1 MLKQLVNE
9 ARFQLQIKTEGP
21 LLIKSGHATL
31 IGPDMTPVLTYRNGS
46 TEVYLPGTSLKGVC
60 RSHIEKVIRTL
71 RGDQVVV
78 CNPFNKDG
86 VEQNCGIWFEE
97 RKKAHQNQSL
107 PNEVVYKDSCPACRL
122 FGSTS
127 FIGRA
132 SIGDA
137 YLIANDNRVLT
148 ETRDGVGID
157 RLTGGAANRAKFDL
171 EVVISN
177 VTFATDVLL
186 RNFEIWQLGAM
197 LLFVQDLAD
206 GFIRIGSGKS
216 RGLGAVKGSVTQL
229 AIHHLGTTQGRA
241 PEEIWGLGKFLG
253 NDSTYGTLPTD
264 SLRVDL
270 LPQVEMRGIR
280 NSQLF
285 SGDNLSHLQQ
295 VAIQAFTARMQEW
308 SAHKSGGA

>member
-46 TEVYLPGTSLKGVC
+46 SEVYLPGTSLKGAC

-71 RGDQVVV
+71 RSDQVVV
-78 CNPFNKDG
+78 CNPFAKEG
-86 VEQNCGIWFEE
+86 AEQNCGLWFDA
-97 RKKAHQNQSL
+97 RKKDQSL
-107 PNEVVYKDSCPACRL
+107 SNEVVYKDSCPACRL

-127 FIGRA
+127 FIGRV

-137 YLIANDNRVLT
+137 YLQGNNNRNLT

-177 VTFATDVLL
+177 VTFTTDVLL

-197 LLFVQDLAD
+197 LLFIQDLTD
-206 GFIRIGSGKS
+206 GFIRLGSGKS
-216 RGLGAVKGSVTQL
+216 RGLGAVSGSVTQV
-229 AIHHLGTTQGRA
+229 AIHHLGVTQGRS
-241 PEEIWGLGKFLG
+241 PEEVWGLGKFLG
-253 NDSTYGTLPTD
+253 SSSAYGTLPTD
-264 SLRVDL
+264 SLLVSS
-270 LPQVEMRGIR
+270 LPQIETRGIR
-280 NSQLF
+280 SGQLF
-285 SGDNLSHLQQ
+285 SGDNLNNLQQ
-295 VAIQAFTARMQEW
+295 VAIQAFAVRMQEW
-308 SAHKSGGA
+308 SAHKSGDV